1 MKTIHDFWLRLDD
14 PVKRFI
20 ARFYVAFLGTLYLLL
35 FVLAVF
41 LTAKRD
47 LFVDWYL
54 QRDLVPYF
62 KLALFVMFIGF
73 GSIIFGFFRLVFFT
87 RTFPKKDRLV
97 ILTSAFAVPAA
108 MYFLA
113 LYAGPPLAMALRY

>member
-1 MKTIHDFWLRLDD
+1 M
-14 PVKRFI
+14 
-20 ARFYVAFLGTLYLLL
+20 

-73 GSIIFGFFRLVFFT
+73 GSIIFGFFRLVFLT

-97 ILTSAFAVPAA
+97 ILTSAFVVPAA